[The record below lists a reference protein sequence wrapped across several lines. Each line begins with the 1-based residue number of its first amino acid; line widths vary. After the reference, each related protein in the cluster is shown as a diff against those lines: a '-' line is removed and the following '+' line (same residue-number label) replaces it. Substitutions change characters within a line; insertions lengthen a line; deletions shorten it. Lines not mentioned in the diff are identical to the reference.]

1 MIFRNQ
7 LTAFAVQIII
17 IICTFSV
24 QSAYGQSKQERVV
37 FKQIDNYTSKNYN
50 KYAPGCAVLIAKN
63 GQIVFEKAYGSADL
77 ELGVPM
83 KSDMVFRIGSI
94 TKQFTA
100 VAILQLV
107 EKGKMSLSDSVQQF
121 VKNYRFKGYTITIEN
136 LLTHTSGIKGYE
148 EIDAKIPNA
157 IRVDFPPEQVID
169 SLDKLPLDF
178 PPGTKYNYSNSN
190 YFLLG
195 KIIEEVSGMSY
206 QDYLKQY
213 LFMPIG
219 LTSTYYDKPNEIIKN
234 RAKGYTNIEGEY
246 SNSGFI
252 SMSLVYSAGAILSN
266 VNDLFRWHQA
276 LFKGDLLKKETL
288 LKVIK
293 PFQLNDGTI
302 SHYGYGFFIRDEND
316 KQSIGHG
323 GAIDGFRAMEIYYPS
338 KDIFIVLLCNNEQ
351 DSFMELFNNISSLVT
366 SGSMTP
372 EYKDLKLSD
381 EILDSYV
388 GSYTFFADKKQFI
401 KIYKR
406 EGRLYA
412 DLSNGTGSNMAL
424 LGQTETIFYLPD
436 VFRIP
441 TTIEFILTN
450 GKVTGL
456 YWTQEQKE
464 EASKN

>member
-1 MIFRNQ
+1 
-7 LTAFAVQIII
+7 
-17 IICTFSV
+17 
-24 QSAYGQSKQERVV
+24 
-37 FKQIDNYTSKNYN
+37 
-50 KYAPGCAVLIAKN
+50 
-63 GQIVFEKAYGSADL
+63 
-77 ELGVPM
+77 
-83 KSDMVFRIGSI
+83 
-94 TKQFTA
+94 
-100 VAILQLV
+100 
-107 EKGKMSLSDSVQQF
+107 
-121 VKNYRFKGYTITIEN
+121 
-136 LLTHTSGIKGYE
+136 
-148 EIDAKIPNA
+148 
-157 IRVDFPPEQVID
+157 
-169 SLDKLPLDF
+169 
-178 PPGTKYNYSNSN
+178 
-190 YFLLG
+190 LG
-195 KIIEEVSGMSY
+195 KIIEEVSGKSY

-246 SNSGFI
+246 SNTGFI

-293 PFQLNDGTI
+293 PFQLNDGTM
-302 SHYGYGFFIRDEND
+302 SHYGYGFFIRGEND
-316 KQSIGHG
+316 ELSIGHG
-323 GAIDGFRAMEIYYPS
+323 GAIDGFRAMEIYYPP
-338 KDIFIVLLCNNEQ
+338 KDIFIVLLCNSEQ
-351 DSFMELFNNISSLVT
+351 DNFMDLFNNISNLVT
-366 SGSMTP
+366 GRSMTP
-372 EYKDLKLSD
+372 KYKDLKIPD

-406 EGRLYA
+406 DGRLYA

-424 LGQTETIFYLPD
+424 LGQTETTFYLPD

-464 EASKN
+464 EANKN

>member
-7 LTAFAVQIII
+7 LSTFFVNLILVSTLCVQIG
-17 IICTFSV
+17 
-24 QSAYGQSKQERVV
+24 YGQSKQDRVV
-37 FKQIDNYTSKNYN
+37 IKQIDNYTSENYN

-63 GQIVFEKAYGSADL
+63 GQIVFEKGYGSADL
-77 ELGVPM
+77 ELSVPM
-83 KSDMVFRIGSI
+83 KTDMVFRIGSI

-107 EKGKMSLSDSVQQF
+107 EKGKISLSDSVQKF
-121 VKNYRFKGYTITIEN
+121 IKNYHFKGYTITIEN

-169 SLDKLPLDF
+169 SLDKLSLDF

-195 KIIEEVSGMSY
+195 KIIEEVSGKSY

-213 LFMPIG
+213 LFIPIG
-219 LTSTYYDKPNEIIKN
+219 LTSTYYDKPNEVIKN

-246 SNSGFI
+246 SNTGFI

-288 LKVIK
+288 LKAIK
-293 PFQLNDGTI
+293 PFQLNDGTM
-302 SHYGYGFFIRDEND
+302 SFYGYGFFIRGEND
-316 KQSIGHG
+316 ELSIGHG
-323 GAIDGFRAMEIYYPS
+323 GAIDGFRAMEIYYPQ

-351 DSFMELFNNISSLVT
+351 YNFMELFNNISNLVT
-366 SGSMTP
+366 GRSMTL
-372 EYKDLKLSD
+372 EYKDLKISN

-406 EGRLYA
+406 DGRLYA

-424 LGQTETIFYLPD
+424 LGQTETTFYLPD